1 MGLIRRLI
9 KKAPT
14 DKGVYSFA
22 EELALNSPQ
31 DIQRGDDYRRMFTNN
46 GVKAEELEEL
56 GLNELFKRDRGRQRE
71 ILDTIAETRIEFE
84 FLNTKAVRL
93 RISISEKE
101 R

>member
-46 GVKAEELEEL
+46 GVK
-56 GLNELFKRDRGRQRE
+56 
-71 ILDTIAETRIEFE
+71 
-84 FLNTKAVRL
+84 TKAVRL